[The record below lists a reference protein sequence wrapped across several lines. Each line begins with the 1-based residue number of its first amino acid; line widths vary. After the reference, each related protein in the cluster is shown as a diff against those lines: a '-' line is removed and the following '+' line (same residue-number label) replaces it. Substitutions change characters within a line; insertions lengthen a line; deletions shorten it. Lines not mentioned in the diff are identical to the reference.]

1 MFGIFFINNPD
12 LRRILTDYGFRGH
25 PFKKD
30 FVRFVGLSNRFRIQ
44 RAYSSPLTLEA
55 CVSTWRRTFLVIYL
69 LMRQL
74 SFILAQRG
82 SLVLTE
88 KRGKGLKFL
97 GCANPPIGTLES
109 LCVHVLSN
117 QIVFKRNLIIRVL
130 CIKLLILAGK
140 KGRFIKSI
148 YS

>member
-30 FVRFVGLSNRFRIQ
+30 FVRFVGFSNRFCIQ
-44 RAYSSPLTLEA
+44 RAYGSPLILEA
-55 CVSTWRRTFLVIYL
+55 YVSTWRRAFLVIYL

-82 SLVLTE
+82 SLVLIE

-97 GCANPPIGTLES
+97 GCANPLTGTIES
-109 LCVHVLSN
+109 SCVHVFSN
-117 QIVFKRNLIIRVL
+117 QTVSKRKLTILVL

-140 KGRFIKSI
+140 KDRFFKSI
-148 YS
+148 QG